1 MLRRQACIAKKT
13 GGGAQMRN
21 IKRLEVGARVRVIP
35 QHWLRGG
42 DAGEVIRFEQRGKNN
57 WLIQFDIRYLG
68 GGIDGDKLWLD
79 ENELSELTD
88 NDVRAYRPHRGDD
101 TDKSSVPVDIR

>member
-1 MLRRQACIAKKT
+1 
-13 GGGAQMRN
+13 MRN

-42 DAGEVIRFEQRGKNN
+42 DAGEVIGFEHRGKNN
-57 WLIQFDIRYLG
+57 WLIQFDIRYPG

-79 ENELSELTD
+79 ENELSELID
-88 NDVRAYRPHRGDD
+88 NDVRAYRPYRDDD